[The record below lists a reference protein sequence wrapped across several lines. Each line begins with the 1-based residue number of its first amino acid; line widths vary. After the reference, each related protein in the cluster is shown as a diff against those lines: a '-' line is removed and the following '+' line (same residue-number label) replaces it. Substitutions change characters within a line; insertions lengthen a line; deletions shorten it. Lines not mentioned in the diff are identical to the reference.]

1 MQNLLLDYSDNEIQK
16 GYRLHRLEVYNWGT
30 FHDKAWKIEPDGFN
44 SLMTGDIGSGK
55 STLVDA
61 ILTLLVPSQK
71 IVYNKAAGAENR
83 ERTQL
88 TYVRGEYKSQRS
100 EYSHNS
106 TPVYLR
112 QENDYSVLLARFSN
126 KGFELGYTLAQV
138 FWIRNG
144 KVERFFIISK
154 KDLNIKEHFTLK
166 QNDKDISFLKKR
178 LKTLEDTE
186 VYDFFRDYSSKFR
199 SHFGIKSEKVLELF
213 NQTVSM
219 KSVGKLTEFMRDHML
234 EKQDVK
240 DKIDEIKRNYDN
252 LTKSHEAVQRAKQQ
266 LEQLIPLDKEIKS
279 YQDLIGKSDQLRR
292 SIDYLQVYF
301 AEKKSVIL
309 EKEIQSQKTK
319 KERLEQKII
328 EISTELGG
336 FRDQERETHIAIN
349 ENEEGRMITQ
359 LENKKTFLE
368 QDKVLKNQRSQEYSL
383 LCQGLDFVKDPDETQ
398 FYKTFNIANNVK
410 NSTENEL
417 PTLIIQRDEIVAEY
431 RKLRDSNDIHTK
443 ELDSLTR
450 RKTKIPETN
459 IQIRELILKS
469 LGLEES
475 DLPFVGELLQIKS
488 EEKSW
493 EGAIERVLHN
503 FGLSILV
510 AERDY
515 RQVSSFVDKTNLKGR
530 IVYYKIPDRISIPK
544 RKDPEKNTL
553 IGKIDI
559 KIDSEF
565 FDWISNELF
574 ERFNFVCCDTIEQF
588 QREARAIT
596 KNGQIKGSRGRHEK
610 DDGRNLQDQRYYI
623 LGWNNQEKIRSIKQE
638 ISRLENQIKKNQEK
652 QKSIEKKQKSLEHQN
667 TILHDL
673 LKFKDYSE
681 INWKKSA
688 EEIEKCKKEIENL
701 KKTSDLLAT
710 LEAKLE
716 SIRNQIIA
724 RETENNRHQNDIG
737 EINSKISTYEASLIN
752 CKQLLSESSSDTTQ
766 DLIPIINGVV
776 SDEKFDI
783 KTIDARQDN
792 ARKAL
797 TKILDENSGYERKT
811 SHSIISRMGK
821 FKQNYP
827 EDTVD
832 IIASI
837 EAIQEYQKFYEKIKT
852 EDLPRYEER
861 FKELLNEGTINDIAM
876 FKSQLDDNAK
886 QIEKNIKVINE
897 SLRTIEY
904 STGTYIELSS
914 EKIPDIEINE
924 FKIQLRNCLEGTLNE
939 KNAYSEDK
947 FNQVKKILDRFNSG
961 NTADINWTNKVTDV
975 RNWYSF
981 SAIEKY
987 FSDGSDKEF
996 YSDSS
1001 GKSGGQKEKL
1011 AYTILASALAYQFGP
1026 AGDNPKSK
1034 SFRFVMIDE
1043 AFGRGSDESTRYG
1056 LDLFKK
1062 LDLQILIITPFQKIH
1077 IIENY
1082 INCVHLVSNE
1092 DGNISMTRDISIQEY
1107 REMKNK
1113 QAAVSG

>member
-1 MQNLLLDYSDNEIQK
+1 MQNLLLDYSGNEIQK

-30 FHDKAWKIEPDGFN
+30 FHDKVWKIEPDGFN

-112 QENDYSVLLARFSN
+112 LENNHSVLLARFAN

-154 KDLNIKEHFTLK
+154 KDLNIKGHFTLK
-166 QNDKDISFLKKR
+166 ENDKDISFLKKR
-178 LKTLEDTE
+178 LKNLDETE
-186 VYDFFRDYSSKFR
+186 IFDNFRDYSSKFR

-266 LEQLIPLDKEIKS
+266 LEQLSPLDKEIKL
-279 YQDLIGKSDQLRR
+279 YEDIIGKNDLLRR

-301 AEKKSVIL
+301 ADKKIVLL
-309 EKEIQSQKTK
+309 EKEIQLQKTK
-319 KERLEQKII
+319 KERIAQRII

-336 FRDQERETHIAIN
+336 FRDQERETHIALH
-349 ENEEGRMITQ
+349 ENREGQLISQ
-359 LENKKTFLE
+359 LENNISILE
-368 QDKVLKNQRSQEYSL
+368 QEKVLKNQRSQEYSR
-383 LCQGLDFVKDPDETQ
+383 LCQELDFLKDPDETQ
-398 FYKTFNIANNVK
+398 FYKSFNNANNVK
-410 NSTENEL
+410 NSTEKDL
-417 PTLIIQRDEIVAEY
+417 TALVIQRDEIVAEY
-431 RKLRDSNDIHTK
+431 RKLRDSYNVDTK
-443 ELDSLTR
+443 ELNSLTQ
-450 RKTKIPETN
+450 RKTKIPDTN
-459 IQIRELILKS
+459 IKIRELILNN

-475 DLPFVGELLQIKS
+475 DLPFVGELLQIKT

-515 RQVSSFVDKTNLKGR
+515 QEVSSFVDKTNLRGR
-530 IVYYKIPDRISIPK
+530 IVYYKIPERIQVPK
-544 RKDPEKNTL
+544 RKDPQKYTL
-553 IGKIDI
+553 FGKIDI
-559 KIDSEF
+559 KKNSEF

-574 ERFNFVCCDTIEQF
+574 ERFNFVCCETIEQF
-588 QREARAIT
+588 QKEARAIT
-596 KNGQIKGSRGRHEK
+596 KNGQIKGNRGRHEK
-610 DDGRNLQDQRYYI
+610 DDGKDLHDQRYYI

-638 ISRLENQIKKNQEK
+638 IAVLESRIKENQEK
-652 QKSIEKKQKSLEHQN
+652 QKSIERKQESLKNQD
-667 TILHDL
+667 TTLHDL
-673 LKFKDYSE
+673 LKFKDYSD

-688 EEIEKCKKEIENL
+688 EEIEKCKQEIENL

-710 LEAKLE
+710 LQSKLV
-716 SIRNQIIA
+716 SIRNVIKN
-724 RETENNRHQNDIG
+724 REAENNKIQNDIG
-737 EINSKISTYEASLIN
+737 EINSRILSYETNLIN
-752 CKQLLSESSSDTTQ
+752 FRQLLSDSSSDSAQ
-766 DLIPIINGVV
+766 GLIAIINGVV

-783 KTIDARQDN
+783 KTIDARQES

-797 TKILDENSGYERKT
+797 TKTFDENSAIERKT
-811 SHSIISRMGK
+811 SHSIISRMQK
-821 FKQNYP
+821 FKQDYP
-827 EDTVD
+827 EDTVEM
-832 IIASI
+832 IASI
-837 EAIQEYQKFYEKIKT
+837 EAIPEYQIFFEKIRT

-886 QIEKNIKVINE
+886 QIEKNIKIINE

-939 KNAYSEDK
+939 KSAYSEDK

-961 NTADINWTNKVTDV
+961 NTTDINWTNKVTDV

-1062 LDLQILIITPFQKIH
+1062 LDLQILIITPLQKIH

-1082 INCVHLVSNE
+1082 INCVHLVSSE

-1113 QAAVSG
+1113 QATISG